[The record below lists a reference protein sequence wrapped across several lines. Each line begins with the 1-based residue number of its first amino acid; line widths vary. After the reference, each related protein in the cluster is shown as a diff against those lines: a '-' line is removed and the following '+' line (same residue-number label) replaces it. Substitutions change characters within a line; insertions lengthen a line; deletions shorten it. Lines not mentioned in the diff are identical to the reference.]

1 MDAPQ
6 ARAADQQSLAGELKS
21 SALLF
26 GLALLSTAGCVG
38 ITQLAVNVL
47 S

>member
-6 ARAADQQSLAGELKS
+6 VRPADQQTLAGELKS

-26 GLALLSTAGCVG
+26 GLALISTAGCVG

>member
-1 MDAPQ
+1 MSAPDI
-6 ARAADQQSLAGELKS
+6 RVPDQQTLAGELKS
-21 SALLF
+21 SVLLF
-26 GLALLSTAGCVG
+26 GLALISTAGCVG

>member
-1 MDAPQ
+1 MSTEQ
-6 ARAADQQSLAGELKS
+6 VRAADQQSLVAELKS

-26 GLALLSTAGCVG
+26 GLALISTAGCVA